1 MLDISSDIPLYKQ
14 LSKILLKKIVDGQ
27 WKYNEK
33 IPTETELCEQYGI
46 SRMTVRQAID
56 DLKNKG
62 YICKKQ
68 GLGTF
73 VTHPKLG
80 QEILS
85 FRFYD
90 DTMAETKQVKKVIGF
105 EQLKADERIAAKL
118 ELKEGSIVIKIDRI
132 FLNDDIPTVAVITYI
147 PCEECPE
154 LTKEIVQRNGLY
166 NSLGSYGKRP
176 NEANRVFEAVILK
189 GEISKMLETPKNT
202 PGFHI
207 ERISWSNGTR
217 IEYSESYMR
226 GDMIQFSSKIQ
237 NP

>member
-1 MLDISSDIPLYKQ
+1 MLDISSDSPLYKQ
-14 LSKILLKKIVDGQ
+14 LSKILLKKITDGE

-33 IPTETELCEQYGI
+33 IPTEVELCSQYGI

-62 YICKKQ
+62 YIAKKQ

-73 VTHPKLG
+73 VTHPKMG

-90 DTMAETKQVKKVIGF
+90 NDLGETKQVKKVIGF
-105 EQLKADERIAAKL
+105 KVEEADLKIAERLA
-118 ELKEGSIVIKIDRI
+118 LKEGDNVIKIERI
-132 FLNDDIPTVAVITYI
+132 FYNDDIPTVASTTYI
-147 PCEECPE
+147 PYRECPG
-154 LTKEIVQRNGLY
+154 LTEQKVQKEGLY
-166 NSLGSYGKRP
+166 NSMGSYGKRP
-176 NEANRVFEAVILK
+176 DKANRVFEAVILK
-189 GEISKMLETPKNT
+189 GAVKEMLGTPKNT
-202 PGFHI
+202 AGFHI
-207 ERISWSNGTR
+207 ERISWSNDTR
-217 IEYSESYMR
+217 IEFTDSYMR